1 MPDSAIQDIVCCFGN
16 PMAGN
21 PTQFVMQRAL
31 ADLRLDWRCLTLEV
45 ATEDLEDAVRGIRA
59 FGFKGASLDLPHKVA
74 VVPYLD
80 QLTESAEKVGAVNC
94 IYRVD
99 DQLVGENTD
108 GPAFLQSLKN
118 VVGEIDQQR
127 ILLLGAG
134 GTARS
139 IAVELAGAG
148 IADLRIAAGSADQA
162 QAVVERVDE
171 QVPAS
176 VQVFS
181 SDAPLEI
188 DEDIDILINAT
199 SIGHLDP
206 DAEIPL
212 KTDTIQPALLVAD
225 VVVNPPRTWLLRE
238 AEARGCTVFNGLDM
252 FVNQAILNFKI
263 WCGRDPNPAVMREA
277 VEEFLEV

>member
-1 MPDSAIQDIVCCFGN
+1 MPDSAIQEIVCCFGN

-45 ATEDLEDAVRGIRA
+45 AAEDLEDAVRGIRA

-80 QLTESAEKVGAVNC
+80 RLTEFAEKVGAVNC
-94 IYRVD
+94 ICRVD
-99 DQLVGENTD
+99 YQLVGENTD

-118 VVGEIDQQR
+118 VVGKIDQQR
-127 ILLLGAG
+127 ILMLGAG

-139 IAVELAGAG
+139 IAVELAEAG
-148 IADLRIAAGSADQA
+148 VGEIRIADGSAEQA
-162 QAVVERVDE
+162 QALVERIHEHVPVST
-171 QVPAS
+171 QVI
-176 VQVFS
+176 S

-206 DAEIPL
+206 DAEIPI
-212 KTDTIQPALLVAD
+212 KTDTIQPSLLVAD
-225 VVVNPPRTWLLRE
+225 VVINPPSTWLLRE
-238 AEARGCTVFNGLDM
+238 AAARGCTTFNGLDM
-252 FVNQAILNFKI
+252 FVNQAILNFKL
-263 WCGRDPNPAVMREA
+263 WSGHDPNPAVMREA